1 MYINHT
7 HPLNP
12 LTLSYTRFVTVWEN
26 LKGVCMRKPSPRGLL
41 KNILEYLENH
51 NLDDALIRDIII
63 SDIKECLERTKYK
76 STKSNEERRQKY
88 QENKSDINARRR
100 TWRREHADEINEA
113 RRKRYASD
121 TDFREKDAIRRKRN
135 R

>member
-1 MYINHT
+1 
-7 HPLNP
+7 
-12 LTLSYTRFVTVWEN
+12 
-26 LKGVCMRKPSPRGLL
+26 MRKPSPRGLL
-41 KNILEYLENH
+41 KQILEYLENH

-76 STKSNEERRQKY
+76 STKSNDERRQKY